1 VSKLASLNKSQLD
14 QVGSES
20 SLRCDVCGSENITQN
35 ESGYVCKECG
45 IMLDLQILEYHRPYN
60 QDILQYAPLGK
71 TQIGSAKERVQ
82 NPKSYKL
89 KRLNKLDSIKSNEE
103 NVKMRAMIE
112 INRIFEVLFLPE
124 SDKGKVFNNFMEIRS
139 KIIRGTK
146 YRSPEKL
153 VPIVIY
159 FTYKYNCKPIDE
171 QALLSV
177 SNIDKKDF
185 QSFKL
190 QICDFKPEYKERNRR
205 EYIVQKILEITE
217 HFGLGMYFF
226 YQSKKVLDMLWKI
239 LKNTKDSVIAGV
251 VTSISALC
259 IPDKPI
265 TVSEICRKLNIRM
278 STIHK
283 QVERKIFERF
293 RVPGF
298 VSLVKSADL
307 LKEVM
312 QKLDILMEEYIEEG
326 GELPECD
333 DIIEIE
339 LGSGMQVFNAFD
351 TIEYYFYA
359 TRDLQNKPILLSVAV
374 DKQAIKNLFSEN
386 EKYSE
391 VVPDPEAEQDQ
402 LFNLAIWKVKG
413 PPLILS

>member
-1 VSKLASLNKSQLD
+1 MASLNKSQLS
-14 QVGSES
+14 QFESEA
-20 SLRCDVCGSENITQN
+20 SLQCDVCGSDDITQN

-45 IMLDLQILEYHRPYN
+45 IMLDLQILEYHKPYN

-82 NPKSYKL
+82 NPKSYQL

-103 NVKMRAMIE
+103 NVKMKAMIE
-112 INRIFEVLFLPE
+112 INRIFEVLSLPE
-124 SDKGKVFNNFMEIRS
+124 SDKAKVIGNFMEIRS

-153 VPIVIY
+153 VPLVIY
-159 FTYKYNCKPIDE
+159 FTYKYDCKPIDE
-171 QALLSV
+171 QALLVV

-190 QICDFKPEYKERNRR
+190 QICEFKPEYKERDRR

-226 YQSKKVLDMLWKI
+226 YQSKKVLDMLWEMV
-239 LKNTKDSVIAGV
+239 KNTKDSVIAGV

-259 IPDKPI
+259 LPEKVV
-265 TVSEICRKLNIRM
+265 TVSEICNRLNIRM

-283 QVERKIFERF
+283 QVERKIFEKLRI
-293 RVPGF
+293 PGF
-298 VSLVKSADL
+298 VSLVKSARL

-312 QKLDILMEEYIEEG
+312 KKLGILMEEFTNEEIN
-326 GELPECD
+326 ED
-333 DIIEIE
+333 DEILEIE
-339 LGSGMQVFNAFD
+339 LGNGMQVFNAFD
-351 TIEYYFYA
+351 TFDYYFYA
-359 TRDLQNKPILLSVAV
+359 IKDLENKPILFSMAV
-374 DKQAIKNLFSEN
+374 DRKNIVNIF
-386 EKYSE
+386 EKNDKPPE
-391 VVPDPEAEQDQ
+391 VIPDPDAKQDQ
-402 LFNLAIWKVKG
+402 LFNLAIWRVKD
-413 PPLILS
+413 PPLII